1 MHKAGKAVKNLDVLI
16 LVAPESALEIRF
28 LTGLRWCRAD
38 RPLRRTHSGNKQ
50 GCAWPAMRWTPEERP
65 LQSW

>member
-1 MHKAGKAVKNLDVLI
+1 MRKAGKAVKNLDVLI

-38 RPLRRTHSGNKQ
+38 RPLWRTHSGNK
-50 GCAWPAMRWTPEERP
+50 
-65 LQSW
+65 